1 MNSIDPYPVQA
12 RYPGRVGIQ
21 QRVLPA
27 YRAPFFDALAQECQG
42 GLGVFA
48 GQAGSE
54 EAIQSADRL
63 SNARYFPA
71 HNLHFGKVS
80 SAAYICWQPGLIAWL
95 ESWQPAVLILEANPR
110 YQSTRRAID
119 WMRARRRPVI
129 GWGLGAPR
137 GGENE
142 GGLIFNLRLAGRR
155 RFHQN
160 FDSLVAYSNRGAEE
174 YRALGFPADR
184 IFVAPNAVA
193 HRPEFSPAIRRRASG
208 SPLTVLFVGRLQAR
222 KRIDLLLHAC
232 ASLPVGLQP
241 RLAVVGEG
249 PAREELQQLAA
260 SVYPQANFPGAAY
273 AEALEEYFN
282 QADLFVLPGTGGLAL
297 QQAMAHGLP
306 VIAAEGD
313 GTQEDL
319 VREENGWLVTPG
331 DLQVLVGALSAALSN
346 PDRLPQMGLA
356 SFQIVRNQVNL
367 ETMVVGFLTAI
378 ERTSFFYSSS

>member
-1 MNSIDPYPVQA
+1 MYSIDPHLVQA
-12 RYPGRVGIQ
+12 SYSGRVGIQ

-42 GLGVFA
+42 GLSVFA
-48 GQAGSE
+48 GQAASE
-54 EAIQSADRL
+54 ESIQSADQL

-71 HNLHFGKVS
+71 HNRHFGKVS
-80 SAAYICWQPGLIAWL
+80 SAAYLCWQPGLIGWL
-95 ESWQPAVLILEANPR
+95 ESWQPAVLILEANAR

-119 WMRARRRPVI
+119 WMHARRRPVI
-129 GWGLGAPR
+129 GWGLGAP
-137 GGENE
+137 GSGENK
-142 GGLIFNLRLAGRR
+142 GGLRFNLQLAGRR
-155 RFHQN
+155 RFLQN
-160 FDSLVAYSNRGAEE
+160 FDSLIAYSNRGAKE
-174 YRALGFPADR
+174 YCELGFPAER
-184 IFVAPNAVA
+184 VFVAPNAVA
-193 HRPEFSPAIRRRASG
+193 HRPEFSPVIRPRAS
-208 SPLTVLFVGRLQAR
+208 SDPLTVLFVGRLQTR
-222 KRIDLLLHAC
+222 KRVNLLLHAC

-241 RLAVVGEG
+241 RLVVVGEG
-249 PAREELQQLAA
+249 PAREELQLLAA
-260 SVYPQANFPGAAY
+260 GVYPRANFAGAVY
-273 AEALEEYFN
+273 ADALEEYFS